1 MRRLGPVIAL
11 ALVVLLAVALRG
23 RQAAGA
29 TPATPAATPASTS
42 TSAGTAT
49 QASIPTRNPS
59 TAGATSDN
67 RLIFRDVT
75 VRDLDG
81 RVAWRGDVDLRPV
94 LARIR
99 RGEQDA
105 HRDDGTVFG
114 NRERRL
120 PQKPRGWYREFVV
133 RTPGLHGPGPQ
144 RLVVG
149 KDGEAF
155 YTPDHYAT
163 FTEVRGAHDR

>member
-1 MRRLGPVIAL
+1 MKRLGPIIAL
-11 ALVVLLAVALRG
+11 ALVALLGMALRG
-23 RQAAGA
+23 RQAASATATA
-29 TPATPAATPASTS
+29 TPTATPAATSS
-42 TSAGTAT
+42 STAT
-49 QASIPTRNPS
+49 QTAPRTPS

-67 RLIFRDVT
+67 RLIFRDVA
-75 VRDLDG
+75 VRGLDG

-94 LARIR
+94 LARIQ
-99 RGEQDA
+99 RGEADA
-105 HRDDGTVFG
+105 HRGDGTVFG
-114 NRERRL
+114 NREHRL
-120 PQKPRGWYREFVV
+120 PGKPRGWYREYVV

-155 YTPDHYAT
+155 YTSDHYAT

>member
-1 MRRLGPVIAL
+1 MRRLGPIIAL
-11 ALVVLLAVALRG
+11 ALVVLLGVALRG
-23 RQAAGA
+23 RHAATATATATSTA
-29 TPATPAATPASTS
+29 TPTAASTPAATA
-42 TSAGTAT
+42 TAPRT
-49 QASIPTRNPS
+49 PS

-67 RLIFRDVT
+67 RLIFRDVA
-75 VRDLDG
+75 VRDLGG

-94 LARIR
+94 LARIQ
-99 RGEQDA
+99 RGEKDA

-114 NRERRL
+114 NREHRL
-120 PQKPRGWYREFVV
+120 PERPRGWYREYVV

-155 YTPDHYAT
+155 YTSDHYAT

>member
-1 MRRLGPVIAL
+1 MRRLGPIIAL

-23 RQAAGA
+23 RQAASATATATA
-29 TPATPAATPASTS
+29 TPTAASSATPTPTQAATRT
-42 TSAGTAT
+42 
-49 QASIPTRNPS
+49 PS

-67 RLIFRDVT
+67 RLIFRGVT

-94 LARIR
+94 LARIQ
-99 RGEQDA
+99 RGEKDA

-114 NRERRL
+114 NREHRL
-120 PQKPRGWYREFVV
+120 PERPRGWYREYVV

-155 YTPDHYAT
+155 YTSDHYAT

>member
-11 ALVVLLAVALRG
+11 ALVVLLGVALRG
-23 RQAAGA
+23 RQSASA
-29 TPATPAATPASTS
+29 TSTS
-42 TSAGTAT
+42 TPTATPTSTATAT
-49 QASIPTRNPS
+49 QAAPRTPS

-94 LARIR
+94 LARIQ
-99 RGEQDA
+99 RGEEDA
-105 HRDDGTVFG
+105 HRGDGTVFG
-114 NRERRL
+114 NREHRL
-120 PQKPRGWYREFVV
+120 PERPRGWYREYVV

-155 YTPDHYAT
+155 YTSDHYAT